1 MEDDDDDYSI
11 DASPTDPSGSYSNRS
26 QRSRGRI
33 TCTKTKP
40 ATETQLQC
48 EIVNLGEL
56 ENCFDLREA
65 QLFEADRLDCLRAR
79 QEPARER
86 LVPASQD
93 FQTLQSLLENDQ
105 IPMEKTEPEADYEI
119 ATQLLSTPLSVVQEI
134 LQDFCG
140 SPSYVEVELPT
151 YYDALPW
158 FRFRDKHIKTFAR
171 RSATT
176 ASTAAITTVT
186 DDDDR
191 SSCSSELSI
200 QEDFTTQVPTATHCA
215 FDANS
220 SQKICENLLNLSA
233 FFTQKNNANLSI
245 DLPEM
250 QTELKDCTLMELKE
264 YDELDDATDVL
275 EDIGYFVGKAEQC
288 KYVDDNCDNKTIDN
302 AEFSLFSERT
312 RILTTDI
319 QSTDKDAQ
327 LCGDWFDG
335 DFDSQKL
342 TKKDAKEKSQKR
354 ETTKASIHLLEG
366 IPLSEWQPI
375 DIADSPKKINIKTEL
390 ESDCNQLEM
399 VTFSE
404 WQPMD
409 IPDAIEFRT
418 VSDKTIQVS
427 EVNQQDAAKLMTD
440 LMESHS
446 QKQQEARNDRNPHSE
461 FAENIEFRTASN
473 KTVKLTEE
481 MRKKAAI
488 LMANLEADTANPQD
502 CHQLN
507 INCGFRTASNKTIE
521 VTEAMQKSAAK
532 LMADLEINN
541 QLKREADASDC
552 EMLEGIPF
560 SEWQPMDVPNSLNH
574 EDVEAN
580 QLDMIL
586 FNEWQPMS
594 DSDDVAFRTAS
605 NKAIAISEEKLAEAA
620 KLMADVEASYSQKL
634 REDRHE
640 GDPHSDISGN
650 TEFRTASNKTMKLT
664 EEMRKKAAML
674 MADLETNCNQ
684 LDKIQLKECPAES
697 AECRTASNK
706 TIQITDEKKKA
717 GEKLMAEIEASYS
730 KQLREDRNDGI
741 THSDISGN
749 IEFRTA
755 SNKVMEI
762 TEEMRKKAAMLM
774 ADLETNCNQLD
785 EIHLKQIPPQN
796 ISECVQ
802 VTKEVVEETVKIV
815 MSDVEAVI
823 PEPPSEANNEITSCA
838 RISKDM
844 QKVYEVTATPHQP
857 QTSILEVPF
866 ETPKCTPEMESSLTQ
881 LTERSPLD
889 RATKSSIITRRNL
902 LSLNK
907 RRKLKR
913 DSEHCST
920 DASHTPIRLRFTPMA
935 ASTST
940 PVPNRKEDIKE
951 VSQSQRTGRDR
962 SCSQDS
968 PRVAIARVGKR
979 RSEDVLSPIYA
990 PANKTRRLGLSRIRN
1005 KSSQDI

>member
-288 KYVDDNCDNKTIDN
+288 KYVDDNCDNKTI
-302 AEFSLFSERT
+302 
-312 RILTTDI
+312 
-319 QSTDKDAQ
+319 
-327 LCGDWFDG
+327 
-335 DFDSQKL
+335 
-342 TKKDAKEKSQKR
+342 
-354 ETTKASIHLLEG
+354 
-366 IPLSEWQPI
+366 
-375 DIADSPKKINIKTEL
+375 
-390 ESDCNQLEM
+390 
-399 VTFSE
+399 
-404 WQPMD
+404 
-409 IPDAIEFRT
+409 
-418 VSDKTIQVS
+418 
-427 EVNQQDAAKLMTD
+427 
-440 LMESHS
+440 
-446 QKQQEARNDRNPHSE
+446 
-461 FAENIEFRTASN
+461 
-473 KTVKLTEE
+473 
-481 MRKKAAI
+481 
-488 LMANLEADTANPQD
+488 
-502 CHQLN
+502 
-507 INCGFRTASNKTIE
+507 ASNKTIE